1 MNYIRNMSLKKRLYF
16 SLFLFII
23 LPITIFGMVTYF
35 YMGNLNRKEKYAQ
48 ELESF
53 KNSAKD
59 IESILTYTENIG
71 LSAVTANP
79 IFRLV
84 DGTANNKN
92 YYDISNYFQDLMDRY
107 PYYKNFTISSN
118 KQIIFQRGV
127 YIEKENHAFLNSAY
141 ESTYGHYWAPA
152 HILPVPSTNYDTESG
167 PVITY
172 YSNIYDYYHDINQ
185 TVGMLSVSI
194 QESALHTLYTTYLNP
209 LSSTSKILKSD
220 GTVMCSDNKQELGK
234 KSDLYLINKDAMTGS
249 SSYLILNGSDGKVL
263 CYYYKSDISDFVFLN
278 LVPYSAYGSL
288 EMALAA
294 ILGVSLTICIFFGF
308 MFSVL
313 QKKYVVEPI
322 GGLIQEIEKMKDG
335 NFDLILPY
343 ESRDEIGQLSQ
354 DFIDM
359 SERLKHLINEVYL
372 GKIKQQEAE
381 MAALV
386 MQINPHFLY
395 NTLDSIHW
403 LAITEGAYDTSEQ
416 IEALSAIFRHV
427 LSKGSD
433 LVTIQSEVDF
443 LQNYMFI
450 MEKRY
455 DSRVRLTVAIPEPLR
470 EYRIL
475 KLLIQPLVENSLLHG
490 LEPKKEGGSIRIT
503 AYTDDCRLYIE
514 VKDNGAGTDEHEI
527 QKRLRSE
534 AEDSSVFALRNIDDR
549 IKLHY
554 GEEFGLSFSSKKEV
568 GTCVTL
574 ALPYE
579 ASNSILR

>member
-1 MNYIRNMSLKKRLYF
+1 
-16 SLFLFII
+16 
-23 LPITIFGMVTYF
+23 
-35 YMGNLNRKEKYAQ
+35 MGK
-48 ELESF
+48 
-53 KNSAKD
+53 
-59 IESILTYTENIG
+59 
-71 LSAVTANP
+71 
-79 IFRLV
+79 
-84 DGTANNKN
+84 
-92 YYDISNYFQDLMDRY
+92 
-107 PYYKNFTISSN
+107 SS
-118 KQIIFQRGV
+118 
-127 YIEKENHAFLNSAY
+127 
-141 ESTYGHYWAPA
+141 
-152 HILPVPSTNYDTESG
+152 
-167 PVITY
+167 
-172 YSNIYDYYHDINQ
+172 
-185 TVGMLSVSI
+185 
-194 QESALHTLYTTYLNP
+194 
-209 LSSTSKILKSD
+209 
-220 GTVMCSDNKQELGK
+220 
-234 KSDLYLINKDAMTGS
+234 
-249 SSYLILNGSDGKVL
+249 
-263 CYYYKSDISDFVFLN
+263 
-278 LVPYSAYGSL
+278 
-288 EMALAA
+288 
-294 ILGVSLTICIFFGF
+294 
-308 MFSVL
+308 
-313 QKKYVVEPI
+313 
-322 GGLIQEIEKMKDG
+322 
-335 NFDLILPY
+335 
-343 ESRDEIGQLSQ
+343 
-354 DFIDM
+354 
-359 SERLKHLINEVYL
+359 
-372 GKIKQQEAE
+372 
-381 MAALV
+381 
-386 MQINPHFLY
+386 